1 MILAGIS
8 FRVIF
13 PNTVSPPG
21 FAACAFSVSSAML
34 AQAADLVSAAFS
46 DVKQNE
52 RSLANNRD
60 DAAGA
65 DWSIRWDFL
74 RFRK

>member
-21 FAACAFSVSSAML
+21 FVACAFAISSAML
-34 AQAADLVSAAFS
+34 AQAANLASAAFS

-52 RSLANNRD
+52 RSLATNRD
-60 DAAGA
+60 DVPGA
-65 DWSIRWDFL
+65 DWSIR
-74 RFRK
+74 